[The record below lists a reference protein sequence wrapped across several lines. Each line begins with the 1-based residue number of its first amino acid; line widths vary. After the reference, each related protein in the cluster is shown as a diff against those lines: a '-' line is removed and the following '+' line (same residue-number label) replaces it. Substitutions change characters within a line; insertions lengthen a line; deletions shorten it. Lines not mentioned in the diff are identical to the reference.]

1 MSTPITR
8 TPIVNDDGTGT
19 TGTILDNAWKQEL
32 YDQIDAVDSAN
43 GATYAPINSPAFTG
57 TPTAPT
63 AAPATNTTQVATTA
77 FVMANAG
84 TFAARAVCYHSQTQS
99 LANNT
104 DTALAFDTEE
114 VNVGGVHS
122 GANNTRFTVP
132 AGQGGV
138 YLITASCLFQPAS
151 ATGQRIIKALKN
163 GTTTINGGGFFVGSP
178 SATYNASAIFCTLVV
193 LVAGDYIE
201 FIVNQNSGA
210 GGNVGAAGAAFY
222 STRGAMIRM
231 A

>member
-43 GATYAPINSPAFTG
+43 GATYAPINSPALTG

-63 AAPATNTTQVATTA
+63 AAVGTNTTQLATTA
-77 FVMANAG
+77 FVLANSG
-84 TFAARAVCYHSQTQS
+84 TFPARAVCYHSQQQTIP
-99 LANNT
+99 NT
-104 DTALAFDTEE
+104 TLTALAFDTEE

-138 YLITASCLFQPAS
+138 YLLTASCLFQPPS
-151 ATGQRIIKALKN
+151 ATGQRVIKATKN
-163 GTTTINGGGFFVGSP
+163 GTTDVSGGGFFVGTP
-178 SATYNASAIFCTLVV
+178 SGTFNASVV
-193 LVAGDYIE
+193 FVTVVPLVAGDYIE
-201 FIVNQNSGA
+201 FYVQQTSGA
-210 GGNVGAAGAAFY
+210 SGQVGNAGATFY
-222 STRGAMIRM
+222 STRGAMIRL